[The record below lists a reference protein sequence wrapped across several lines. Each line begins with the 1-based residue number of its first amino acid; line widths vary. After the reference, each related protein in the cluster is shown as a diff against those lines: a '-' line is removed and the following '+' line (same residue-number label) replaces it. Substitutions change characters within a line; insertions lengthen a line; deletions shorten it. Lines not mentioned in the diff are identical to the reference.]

1 MTHKFSPAKYLG
13 RATLFLGAIVMV
25 FPFFWMASSALKDE
39 AEAFATPP
47 TLIPKAPTL
56 DNFQRV
62 TEFLDI
68 KQLLINSVSVS
79 LSVTFLQLLTS
90 SMAGYAFARLNFRGK
105 NFFFLTYMVTM
116 MIPMQVIIVPLFIEM
131 KYLGLIDS
139 LVGLGLPMIASAFG
153 AFFMRQAMTAI
164 PKEIEEA
171 ALIDGAGHFRIFIK
185 IAIPLT
191 IPALSALFIL
201 AFMSVWN
208 AFLWPLIIIFSP
220 EKMTLPLGLANLHG
234 QYSTDWPLVMAGT
247 TLSVIPIAV
256 VYLLL
261 QKQITQSFL
270 TAGLKG

>member
-1 MTHKFSPAKYLG
+1 MKIKRSPFQHFSRISLIA
-13 RATLFLGAIVMV
+13 GAAVMV
-25 FPFFWMASSALKDE
+25 FPFLWMASSSLKDE

-47 TLIPKAPTL
+47 TLIPQAPNL
-56 DNFQRV
+56 DNYRRV
-62 TEFLDI
+62 IEYLDI
-68 KQLLINSVSVS
+68 RQLFMNSVTVS
-79 LSVTFLQLLTS
+79 FSVTFLQILTA
-90 SMAGYAFARLNFRGK
+90 SMAGYAFARLQFKGK
-105 NFFFLTYMVTM
+105 NFFFITYMITM

-139 LVGLGLPMIASAFG
+139 LIGLGLPMITSAFG
-153 AFFMRQAMTAI
+153 TFFMRQAMSTI

-171 ALIDGAGHFRIFIK
+171 ALIDGAGHFRIFFR

-191 IPALSALFIL
+191 IPALSALSIL
-201 AFMSVWN
+201 AFMSIWN
-208 AFLWPLIIIFSP
+208 AFLWPLLVIFSP

-234 QYSTDWPLVMAGT
+234 QYATDWPLVMAGT

-261 QKQITQSFL
+261 QRQITQSFL

>member
-1 MTHKFSPAKYLG
+1 MTHKFSPLKYLG
-13 RATLFLGAIVMV
+13 RATLILGALIMV
-25 FPFFWMASSALKDE
+25 FPFLWMASSALKDE

-56 DNFQRV
+56 DNFQRI

-201 AFMSVWN
+201 AFLSVWN
-208 AFLWPLIIIFSP
+208 AFLWPLIIIYSP

>member
-1 MTHKFSPAKYLG
+1 MKIKKSPVQRFYRIALL
-13 RATLFLGAIVMV
+13 AGAGVMI
-25 FPFFWMASSALKDE
+25 FPFFWMASSSLKDE

-47 TLIPKAPTL
+47 TLIPKAANL
-56 DNFQRV
+56 DNYRRV
-62 TEFLDI
+62 LEFLDI
-68 KQLLINSVSVS
+68 KQLFMNSLTVSI
-79 LSVTFLQLLTS
+79 SVTFLQILTA
-90 SMAGYAFARLNFRGK
+90 SMAGYAFARLQFRGK
-105 NFFFLTYMVTM
+105 NFFFLTYMITM

-153 AFFMRQAMTAI
+153 TFFMRQAMAAI

-171 ALIDGAGHFRIFIK
+171 ALIDGAGHFRIFFK

-191 IPALSALFIL
+191 IPALSALSIL

-208 AFLWPLIIIFSP
+208 AFLWPLIVIFSP

-234 QYSTDWPLVMAGT
+234 QYATDWPLVMAGT

-261 QKQITQSFL
+261 QKRITQSFL

>member
-1 MTHKFSPAKYLG
+1 MTHKKTPFQYVSRTA
-13 RATLFLGAIVMV
+13 LFIGALVMI
-25 FPFFWMASSALKDE
+25 FPFFWMASSALKDQ

-47 TLIPKAPTL
+47 TLIPKAATL
-56 DNFQRV
+56 DNFRRI
-62 TEFLDI
+62 TEYLDI
-68 KQLLINSVSVS
+68 KQLLFNSISVSVT
-79 LSVTFLQLLTS
+79 VTVLQLLTS
-90 SMAGYAFARLNFRGK
+90 SMAGYAFARLQFKGK

-153 AFFMRQAMTAI
+153 TFFMRQAMMAI

-171 ALIDGAGHFRIFIK
+171 ALIDGAGHFRIFFK

-247 TLSVIPIAV
+247 TISVIPIAV

>member
-1 MTHKFSPAKYLG
+1 MKIKGSPFQHFSRISLIV
-13 RATLFLGAIVMV
+13 GAAVMV
-25 FPFFWMASSALKDE
+25 FPFLWMASSSLKDE

-47 TLIPKAPTL
+47 TLIPQAPNL
-56 DNFQRV
+56 DNYRRV
-62 TEFLDI
+62 TEYLDI
-68 KQLLINSVSVS
+68 KQLFMNSVTVS
-79 LSVTFLQLLTS
+79 FSVTFLQILTA
-90 SMAGYAFARLNFRGK
+90 SMAGYAFARLQFKGK
-105 NFFFLTYMVTM
+105 NFFFITYLITM

-139 LVGLGLPMIASAFG
+139 LIGLGLPMITSAFG
-153 AFFMRQAMTAI
+153 TFFMRQAMSTI

-171 ALIDGAGHFRIFIK
+171 ALIDGAGHFRIFFR

-191 IPALSALFIL
+191 IPALSALSIL
-201 AFMSVWN
+201 AFMSIWN
-208 AFLWPLIIIFSP
+208 AFLWPLIVIFSP

-234 QYSTDWPLVMAGT
+234 QYATDWPLVMAGT

-261 QKQITQSFL
+261 QRQITQSFL

>member
-1 MTHKFSPAKYLG
+1 MNHKIGVRQLLSRTILII
-13 RATLFLGAIVMV
+13 GAVVMI
-25 FPFFWMASSALKDE
+25 FPFFWMASSSLKDQ

-47 TLIPKAPTL
+47 TLIPKAATL
-56 DNFQRV
+56 DNFRRIS
-62 TEFLDI
+62 EYLDI
-68 KQLLINSVSVS
+68 KQLFINSIVVSVA
-79 LSVTFLQLLTS
+79 VTFLQLLTS

-105 NFFFLTYMVTM
+105 NFFFLTYLVTM

-139 LVGLGLPMIASAFG
+139 LIGLGLPMISSAFG

-171 ALIDGAGHFRIFIK
+171 ALIDGAGHFRIFFK

-191 IPALSALFIL
+191 IPALSALFVL

-234 QYSTDWPLVMAGT
+234 QYATDWPLVMAGT

-256 VYLLL
+256 IYLLL

>member
-201 AFMSVWN
+201 AFMSAWN

-270 TAGLKG
+270 TAGLKR

>member
-1 MTHKFSPAKYLG
+1 MTHNKSPLRYIG
-13 RATLFLGAIVMV
+13 RPTLIFGALIMI
-25 FPFFWMASSALKDE
+25 FPFFWMGSSALKDE

-47 TLIPKAPTL
+47 TLIPKAATL
-56 DNFQRV
+56 ENFRKL

-68 KQLLINSVSVS
+68 KQLMFNSIVVSV
-79 LSVTFLQLLTS
+79 SVTFLQLLTS
-90 SMAGYAFARLNFRGK
+90 SMAGYAFARMNFRGK

-116 MIPMQVIIVPLFIEM
+116 MIPMQVIIVPLFVEM
-131 KYLGLIDS
+131 KYLKLVDS
-139 LVGLGLPMIASAFG
+139 LVGLGLPMLASAFG
-153 AFFMRQAMTAI
+153 TFFMRQAMMAI

-171 ALIDGAGHFRIFIK
+171 ARIDGAGHFRIFFK

-208 AFLWPLIIIFSP
+208 AFLWPLVIIFSP

-234 QYSTDWPLVMAGT
+234 QYATDWPLVMAGT
-247 TLSVIPIAV
+247 TVSVIPIAV
-256 VYLLL
+256 IYLLL

>member
-1 MTHKFSPAKYLG
+1 MNHKIGVRQLLSRTILII
-13 RATLFLGAIVMV
+13 GAVVMI
-25 FPFFWMASSALKDE
+25 FPFFWMASSSLKDQ

-47 TLIPKAPTL
+47 TLIPKAATL
-56 DNFQRV
+56 DNFRRIS
-62 TEFLDI
+62 EYLDI
-68 KQLLINSVSVS
+68 KQLFINSIVVSVT
-79 LSVTFLQLLTS
+79 VTFLQLLTS

-105 NFFFLTYMVTM
+105 NFFFLTYLVTM

-139 LVGLGLPMIASAFG
+139 LIGLGLPMISSAFG

-171 ALIDGAGHFRIFIK
+171 ALIDGAGHFRIFFR

-191 IPALSALFIL
+191 IPALSALFVL

-234 QYSTDWPLVMAGT
+234 QYATDWPLVMAGT

-256 VYLLL
+256 IYLLL

>member
-1 MTHKFSPAKYLG
+1 MNHKI
-13 RATLFLGAIVMV
+13 GARQLLSRSILIIGAVIMI
-25 FPFFWMASSALKDE
+25 FPFFWMASSSLKDQ

-47 TLIPKAPTL
+47 TLIPKAATL
-56 DNFQRV
+56 DNFRRIS
-62 TEFLDI
+62 EYLDI
-68 KQLLINSVSVS
+68 KQLFVNSIVVSAT
-79 LSVTFLQLLTS
+79 VTFLQLLTS

-105 NFFFLTYMVTM
+105 NFFFLTYLVTM

-139 LVGLGLPMIASAFG
+139 LVGLGLPMISSAFG
-153 AFFMRQAMTAI
+153 AFFMRQAMMAI

-171 ALIDGAGHFRIFIK
+171 AIIDGAGHFRIFFK

-191 IPALSALFIL
+191 IPALSALFVL

-234 QYSTDWPLVMAGT
+234 QYATDWPLVMAGT

-256 VYLLL
+256 IYLLL

>member
-1 MTHKFSPAKYLG
+1 MRKNPLQYFG
-13 RATLFLGAIVMV
+13 RGTLFLGAAIMI
-25 FPFFWMASSALKDE
+25 FPFLWMMSSALKDE

-47 TLIPKAPTL
+47 TLIPKDPSF
-56 DNFQRV
+56 DNFRRV
-62 TEFLDI
+62 TEYLDI
-68 KQLLINSVSVS
+68 KQLFINSISVSVS
-79 LSVTFLQLLTS
+79 VTVLQLLTS
-90 SMAGYAFARLNFRGK
+90 SMAGYAFARLHFKGK
-105 NFFFLTYMVTM
+105 NFFFLTYMATM
-116 MIPMQVIIVPLFIEM
+116 MIPIQVIIVPLFIEM

-139 LVGLGLPMIASAFG
+139 LIGLGLPMIASAFG

-171 ALIDGAGHFRIFIK
+171 ALIDGAGHFRIYLR
-185 IAIPLT
+185 IALPLT
-191 IPALSALFIL
+191 IPALSALSIL

-220 EKMTLPLGLANLHG
+220 EKMTLPLGLSNLHG
-234 QYSTDWPLVMAGT
+234 QYATDWPLVMAGT

>member
-1 MTHKFSPAKYLG
+1 MNHKIGVRKLLSRTILII
-13 RATLFLGAIVMV
+13 GAVVMI
-25 FPFFWMASSALKDE
+25 FPFFWMASSSLKDQ

-47 TLIPKAPTL
+47 TLIPKAATL
-56 DNFQRV
+56 DNFRRIS
-62 TEFLDI
+62 EYLDI
-68 KQLLINSVSVS
+68 KQLFINSIVVSVT
-79 LSVTFLQLLTS
+79 VTFLQLLTS

-105 NFFFLTYMVTM
+105 NFFFLTYLVTM

-139 LVGLGLPMIASAFG
+139 LIGLGLPMISSAFG

-171 ALIDGAGHFRIFIK
+171 ALIDGAGHFRIFFR

-191 IPALSALFIL
+191 IPALSALFVL

-234 QYSTDWPLVMAGT
+234 QYATDWPLVMAGT

-256 VYLLL
+256 IYLLL

>member
-1 MTHKFSPAKYLG
+1 MTIKRKVLKYLG
-13 RATLFLGAIVMV
+13 RVALIFGSLVMI
-25 FPFFWMASSALKDE
+25 FPFFWMASSALKDG

-56 DNFQRV
+56 DNFQRI
-62 TEFLDI
+62 TEFLDM
-68 KQLLINSVSVS
+68 KQLLLNSASVSIA
-79 LSVTFLQLLTS
+79 VTILQLLTS

-153 AFFMRQAMTAI
+153 TFFMRQAMMSI
-164 PKEIEEA
+164 PKDIEDA
-171 ALIDGAGHFRIFIK
+171 ALIDGAGHFRIFFK

-191 IPALSALFIL
+191 IPALSALAIL
-201 AFMSVWN
+201 AFMSIWN

-234 QYSTDWPLVMAGT
+234 QYETDWPLVMAGT
-247 TLSVIPIAV
+247 TLSVIPIAA

>member
-1 MTHKFSPAKYLG
+1 MTYSKNQFKYLG
-13 RATLFLGAIVMV
+13 RGTLIFGALIMI
-25 FPFFWMASSALKDE
+25 FPFFWMGSSALKDQ

-47 TLIPKAPTL
+47 TLIPKAATF
-56 DNFQRV
+56 DNFRRIS
-62 TEFLDI
+62 EYLDI
-68 KQLLINSVSVS
+68 KQLFINSMSVSVT
-79 LSVTFLQLLTS
+79 VTVLQLLTS
-90 SMAGYAFARLNFRGK
+90 SMAGYAFARMHFKGK
-105 NFFFLTYMVTM
+105 NFIFLTYMITM
-116 MIPMQVIIVPLFIEM
+116 MIPLQVIIVPLFVEM

-153 AFFMRQAMTAI
+153 TFFMRQAMLGI
-164 PKEIEEA
+164 PREIEEA
-171 ALIDGAGHFRIFIK
+171 ARIDGAGHLRMFFRI
-185 IAIPLT
+185 ALPLT

-208 AFLWPLIIIFSP
+208 AFLWPLIVIFSP

-234 QYSTDWPLVMAGT
+234 QYTTDWPLVMAGT
-247 TLSVIPIAV
+247 TISVLPIAI

>member
-1 MTHKFSPAKYLG
+1 MTYSKNQFKYLG
-13 RATLFLGAIVMV
+13 RGTLIFGALIMI
-25 FPFFWMASSALKDE
+25 FPFFWMGSSALKDQ

-47 TLIPKAPTL
+47 TLIPKAATF
-56 DNFQRV
+56 DNFRRIS
-62 TEFLDI
+62 EYLDI
-68 KQLLINSVSVS
+68 KQLFINSMSVSVT
-79 LSVTFLQLLTS
+79 VTVLQLLTS
-90 SMAGYAFARLNFRGK
+90 SMAGYAFARMHFKGK
-105 NFFFLTYMVTM
+105 NFIFLTYMITM
-116 MIPMQVIIVPLFIEM
+116 MIPLQVIIVPLFVEM

-153 AFFMRQAMTAI
+153 TFFMRQAMLGI
-164 PKEIEEA
+164 PREIEEA
-171 ALIDGAGHFRIFIK
+171 TRIDGAGHLRMFFRI
-185 IAIPLT
+185 ALPLT

-208 AFLWPLIIIFSP
+208 AFLWPLIVIFSP

-234 QYSTDWPLVMAGT
+234 QYTTDWPLVLAGT
-247 TLSVIPIAV
+247 TISVLPIAI

>member
-1 MTHKFSPAKYLG
+1 MTHNKNLLQYLSRG
-13 RATLFLGAIVMV
+13 TLVFGALIMI
-25 FPFFWMASSALKDE
+25 FPFFWMASSSLKDQ

-47 TLIPKAPTL
+47 TLIPKAATL
-56 DNFQRV
+56 DNFRRV
-62 TEFLDI
+62 SEFIDL
-68 KQLLINSVSVS
+68 KQLLINSMTVSIT
-79 LSVTFLQLLTS
+79 VTVLQLLTA
-90 SMAGYAFARLNFRGK
+90 SMAGFAFARIHFKGK

-139 LVGLGLPMIASAFG
+139 LIGLGLPMIASAFG
-153 AFFMRQAMTAI
+153 TFFMRQAMLAI

-171 ALIDGAGHFRIFIK
+171 AHIDGAGHFRIFFK

>member
-1 MTHKFSPAKYLG
+1 MTPNRKSLQYLS
-13 RATLFLGAIVMV
+13 RSFLIFGALVMM
-25 FPFFWMASSALKDE
+25 FPFFWMASSSLKDE

-47 TLIPKAPTL
+47 TLIPKAATL
-56 DNFQRV
+56 ENFRRIS
-62 TEFLDI
+62 EYLDV
-68 KQLLINSVSVS
+68 KQLLTNSISVS
-79 LSVTFLQLLTS
+79 LTVTFLQLLTS
-90 SMAGYAFARLNFRGK
+90 SLAGYAFARLEFKGK
-105 NFFFLTYMVTM
+105 NFLFLTYMVTM

-153 AFFMRQAMTAI
+153 TFFMRQAMLAI

-171 ALIDGAGHFRIFIK
+171 ALIDGAGHFRIFYK

-208 AFLWPLIIIFSP
+208 SFLWPLIIIFSP

-234 QYSTDWPLVMAGT
+234 QYATDWPLVMAGT